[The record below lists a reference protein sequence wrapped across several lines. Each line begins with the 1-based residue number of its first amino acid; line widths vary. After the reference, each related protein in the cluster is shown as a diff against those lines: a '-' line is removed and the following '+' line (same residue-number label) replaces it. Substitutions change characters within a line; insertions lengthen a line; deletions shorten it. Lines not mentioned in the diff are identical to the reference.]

1 METKSS
7 VTFLNLSANLQMLLA
22 LNGFQYI
29 FDLRKENAAINKF
42 MQDGISADYVVDL
55 IGKLI
60 AIKRHHLHG
69 KEVFWKSCAVNI
81 ADAYSYR
88 VKIETVWESIK
99 QDRED
104 YKKSLEE
111 SKQTVSNVVVSVEP
125 KIKKSNWKD
134 FLDWTKRNLSSSS
147 IIAFKGLNTE
157 ESESEIKILN
167 PVSQIQANIIQTFFQ
182 DSGIEIVFRGN
193 I

>member
-42 MQDGISADYVVDL
+42 MQDGLSAYYVVDL

-60 AIKRHHLHG
+60 NIKRHPKLS
-69 KEVFWKSCAVNI
+69 KEIFWQGCALNI
-81 ADAYSYR
+81 ADVYSYR
-88 VKIETVWESIK
+88 VKIETVWETISAKAIS
-99 QDRED
+99 E
-104 YKKSLEE
+104 
-111 SKQTVSNVVVSVEP
+111 KQTVSNVVVSVEP

-134 FLDWTKRNLSSSS
+134 FLDWTKRSLSSSS
-147 IIAFKGLNTE
+147 ILSFKALNIE
-157 ESESEIKILN
+157 ESKGEIKILN
-167 PVSQIQANIIQTFFQ
+167 PVSQIQANIIQSFFEN
-182 DSGIEIVFRGN
+182 SGIEIVFGGN